1 MMNILSLLYAIPA
14 LLLALYTCG
23 HAVLLIQYL
32 RHRHDEQT
40 LPTVDDYPAITVQL
54 PIFNERYVAIRL
66 IEAIAKLDYP
76 PEKLYIQI
84 LDDSDDVTTGLIAG
98 HILRFPMLN
107 IEHVRRPV
115 REGYKAGALAY
126 GLEQTQSPF
135 VAIFDA
141 DFIPPPDFLLKTIP
155 YLVDNAD
162 LAVVQ
167 TRWGHLN
174 PDSNGL
180 TRAQVISID
189 NHFIIEQTGRN
200 RSGWMLPFNGTGGI
214 WRKSAIEDAGGWSD
228 DTLTEDLDLS
238 FRAQL
243 RGWQSLYL
251 PEIIVPGELPPQ
263 LAAYRQQQ
271 ARWAKGGSQ
280 SFRKLIR
287 PLWQSDLPLMTKL
300 IATHHL
306 LQYLPHLL
314 MLVMLLLTPIL
325 ILRDSLSALPLAPLG
340 LIGLIPPIM
349 YTVSQAVQGGRWGR
363 RLLAFPLLLFIGTGL
378 IWQNAFAVLSG
389 FIMKKGEFRR
399 TPKFV
404 SGWKEKHYT
413 LGSQM
418 AIIVQLSLMFYSL
431 WGAWIAWQSELA
443 LVPYFVVHVL
453 SFGTVALWDAIDG
466 WQLQRLSAPKL
477 LPESGND

>member
-1 MMNILSLLYAIPA
+1 MNILSLLYAIPA

-40 LPTVDDYPAITVQL
+40 LPTVDDYPAVTVQL
-54 PIFNERYVAIRL
+54 PIFNERYVTIRL
-66 IEAIAKLDYP
+66 IDAIANLDYP

-98 HILRFPMLN
+98 HIRHFPKLN

-155 YLVDNAD
+155 YLVDKAD

-189 NHFIIEQTGRN
+189 NHFIIEQAGRN

-251 PEIIVPGELPPQ
+251 SEIIVPGELPPQ

-287 PLWQSDLPLMTKL
+287 PLWRSDLPRMTKL

-325 ILRDSLSALPLAPLG
+325 IIRDSLSAIPLAPLG
-340 LIGLIPPIM
+340 LIGLIPPVM
-349 YTVSQAVQGGRWGR
+349 YIVSQQVQGGRWGR

-413 LGSQM
+413 LRSQM
-418 AIIVQLSLMFYSL
+418 AIIVQLSLMIFSL
-431 WGAWIAWQSELA
+431 WGAWIAWQSEPA

-453 SFGTVALWDAIDG
+453 SFGTVALWDVIDG